1 MPRKCNPPIYSKN
14 TAKGKAYAYC
24 IVNGTRISL
33 GKYGSAES
41 WEQFRKCLIAYE
53 QNEDAQA
60 VYSPEPQRETTVG
73 EMAEAYLKHVID
85 RQSKG
90 LLCRDR
96 VYASRVAMRA
106 LTTPGLA
113 LAGIAA
119 DRFGPKALKAIQ
131 VELLGMKNPRTGKS
145 FARGYVNQTVNE
157 IRRAFKWAASEEL
170 LTVNVHERIKA
181 VSGLKA
187 GEGRENQPRQ
197 PASPALVEATTQH
210 LKEDGHA
217 GIAGAIRFMRWTG
230 CRPDEACRLTLRSL
244 EGLNSPEPVARL
256 TEHKTRKSTG
266 QDRVIPLGPQALA
279 VVREAMREPELERRL
294 FVSRAGEPLRP
305 NGIYQAVQR
314 TCRRYGLERWTPY
327 QLRHL
332 AATEVLE
339 STGSE
344 VMAAAA
350 LGHSPSSTI
359 VRRYSQDRAKLAR
372 SGINAIGFRE
382 NVSA

>member
-14 TAKGKAYAYC
+14 TAKDRAYAYC

-60 VYSPEPQRETTVG
+60 AYSPEPQRETTVG

-145 FARGYVNQTVNE
+145 FARGYHYEEDVAPWNWCVAAGLLDCYLNQ
-157 IRRAFKWAASEEL
+157 
-170 LTVNVHERIKA
+170 
-181 VSGLKA
+181 
-187 GEGRENQPRQ
+187 
-197 PASPALVEATTQH
+197 
-210 LKEDGHA
+210 
-217 GIAGAIRFMRWTG
+217 
-230 CRPDEACRLTLRSL
+230 RPPNNGNNCLCNPPGNAHCT
-244 EGLNSPEPVARL
+244 NP
-256 TEHKTRKSTG
+256 
-266 QDRVIPLGPQALA
+266 PQC
-279 VVREAMREPELERRL
+279 P
-294 FVSRAGEPLRP
+294 
-305 NGIYQAVQR
+305 
-314 TCRRYGLERWTPY
+314 
-327 QLRHL
+327 
-332 AATEVLE
+332 
-339 STGSE
+339 
-344 VMAAAA
+344 
-350 LGHSPSSTI
+350 
-359 VRRYSQDRAKLAR
+359 
-372 SGINAIGFRE
+372 
-382 NVSA
+382 